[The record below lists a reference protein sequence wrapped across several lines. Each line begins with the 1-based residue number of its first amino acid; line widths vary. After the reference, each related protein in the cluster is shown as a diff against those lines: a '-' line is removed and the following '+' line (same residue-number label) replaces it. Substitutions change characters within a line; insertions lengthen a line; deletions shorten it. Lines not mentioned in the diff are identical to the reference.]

1 MEIVS
6 RKLAQQRGLK
16 HYFTGEPC
24 KHGHVCERAVGD
36 RGCMQCSRD
45 KVKRHSLAHPDR
57 GKDRIRKWRA
67 ANVDHLKDYNKQN
80 HERWEARPGNAERH
94 RETARAWYEANPE
107 QAKASHA
114 RYEQEHREE
123 INARHRKRRL
133 DPVIRAKHNAETKA
147 WREANA
153 EMYSEIK
160 HRHYEANTE
169 RWRAYC
175 RNYRA
180 IKRGNGGKHTAEDIE
195 VLFNLQRG
203 LCRCGIALIKRG
215 KGKFH
220 VDHMLPIS
228 RGGSN
233 GPKNLQ
239 LLCQP
244 CNNSKGAKT
253 MDEWLNIQR
262 ATHGN

>member
-1 MEIVS
+1 MCIVCNKA
-6 RKLAQQRGLK
+6 KLKA
-16 HYFTGEPC
+16 
-24 KHGHVCERAVGD
+24 
-36 RGCMQCSRD
+36 
-45 KVKRHSLAHPDR
+45 
-57 GKDRIRKWRA
+57 WRA
-67 ANVDHLKDYNKQN
+67 ANADHLKAYNKQN
-80 HERWEARPGNAERH
+80 HERWEARPGNAEHH
-94 RETARAWYEANPE
+94 REMARAWYEAHPE
-107 QAKASHA
+107 QAKATQKLYAQGHK
-114 RYEQEHREE
+114 EE
-123 INARHRKRRL
+123 TNARVRKRRL

-169 RWRAYC
+169 RWRAYT

-180 IKRGNGGKHTAEDIE
+180 AKSGNGGKHTPEDIQ

-203 LCRCGIALIKRG
+203 LCHCGVALIISGR
-215 KGKFH
+215 GKFH

-233 GPKNLQ
+233 GPENLQ

-262 ATHGN
+262 VTHGD